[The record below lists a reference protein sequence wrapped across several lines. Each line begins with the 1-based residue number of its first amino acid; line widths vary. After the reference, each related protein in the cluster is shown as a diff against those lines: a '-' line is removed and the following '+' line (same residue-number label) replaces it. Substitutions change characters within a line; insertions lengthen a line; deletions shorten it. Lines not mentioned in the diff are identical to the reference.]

1 MTGRDLIMYILQN
14 GLEDEPLYKDGRV
27 LGFMSV
33 YEAAAKAGV
42 GPATIE
48 LWATLKKIDSVKIGS
63 AIYIPINVE
72 FPTNKEVS
80 NV

>member
-27 LGFMSV
+27 LGFMTV
-33 YEAAAKAGV
+33 HEAATKAGV

-48 LWATLKKIDSVKIGS
+48 LWASLKKIDSVKIGS
-63 AIYIPINVE
+63 TIYIPVNIK
-72 FPTNKEVS
+72 FPTVKEVS